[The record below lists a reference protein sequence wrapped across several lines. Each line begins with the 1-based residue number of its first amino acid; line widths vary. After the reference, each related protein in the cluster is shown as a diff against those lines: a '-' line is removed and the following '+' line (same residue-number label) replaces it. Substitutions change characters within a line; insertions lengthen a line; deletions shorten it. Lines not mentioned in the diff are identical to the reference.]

1 MLQGYGVPSS
11 RPDACAESS
20 ADFRMH
26 IFDTTAPPSTNPKQ
40 VPRPAEWHRPRW
52 VADEPTTM
60 KVIKVIRGSP
70 GGWTITDA
78 HLSPDNE
85 RLVSFLMR
93 TLHLPLV
100 NAGSFIPQL

>member
-1 MLQGYGVPSS
+1 
-11 RPDACAESS
+11 
-20 ADFRMH
+20 
-26 IFDTTAPPSTNPKQ
+26 
-40 VPRPAEWHRPRW
+40 
-52 VADEPTTM
+52 M

-100 NAGSFIPQL
+100 NSGSFIPQL